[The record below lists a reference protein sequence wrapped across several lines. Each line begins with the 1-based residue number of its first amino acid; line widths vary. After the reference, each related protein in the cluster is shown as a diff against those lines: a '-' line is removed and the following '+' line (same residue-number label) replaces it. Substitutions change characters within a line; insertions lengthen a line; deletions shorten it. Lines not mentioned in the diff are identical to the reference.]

1 MNQTNKEAMWEFL
14 RGAGLTVLVLL
25 LFLGFLSALGEFDPK
40 PAERFRVIDTYSNC
54 AIVEY
59 TPPNRAQSVMFLDCG
74 NAHLSERE

>member
-1 MNQTNKEAMWEFL
+1 MHQSNRDEMWEFF

-25 LFLGFLSALGEFDPK
+25 IFLGFLSALGEFDPK

-54 AIVEY
+54 AIVQY
-59 TPPNRAQSVMFLDCG
+59 NPPDRAESVYFLDCG